1 MKNNEYFKMIFL
13 LMKKYK
19 VHFLFVFSL
28 IIALSEFILAI
39 KMDVLISTLSSG
51 KYEKFFFIAGMLV
64 ILCIII
70 GKLKS
75 VLGKKIEMKEKEC
88 CQLI

>member
-1 MKNNEYFKMIFL
+1 
-13 LMKKYK
+13 MKKYK

-51 KYEKFFFIAGMLV
+51 KNEKTRRA
-64 ILCIII
+64 
-70 GKLKS
+70 
-75 VLGKKIEMKEKEC
+75 KKPRTF
-88 CQLI
+88 LSFGTLF

>member
-28 IIALSEFILAI
+28 IIALTITNAKIIANIINILLKIFFSFINYFPTFNTSSKSLSISLLLFICNAFLAT
-39 KMDVLISTLSSG
+39 LID
-51 KYEKFFFIAGMLV
+51 FPNR
-64 ILCIII
+64 
-70 GKLKS
+70 
-75 VLGKKIEMKEKEC
+75 
-88 CQLI
+88 